1 MPNMERKVLHPETE
15 DMWLEL
21 RTHDLTST
29 EAAVLFD
36 KSPYQTLPELW
47 DAKRT
52 QMVLRLDED
61 EAMKWGKALQG
72 AIAEQVCKDQGWTDL
87 LPFGEYISVPEL
99 RIGSSFD
106 YHCMTTEGPAI
117 LEIKNVNQFAFA
129 DNWPMDADGVQAPV
143 HIELQVQ
150 HQLLVSDFR
159 LAYIVALVGGNKL
172 VLIKRTADPEVQEA
186 MLVKTAE
193 FWKTIDAGTPPPV
206 DFFRDYA
213 YILNRYKEVIPKTT
227 ADFSEVEGFREL
239 AMAYDD
245 FNAEIKDKET
255 RQQGIKAQIAYA
267 MGDIEKVY
275 GVDFTVSSRTT
286 KDGRSIRVQFK
297 KGK

>member
-1 MPNMERKVLHPETE
+1 MQRETIRPASE
-15 DMWLEL
+15 EAWLDL
-21 RTHDLTST
+21 RTNDLTST

-36 KSPYQTLPELW
+36 RSPYQTLPELW
-47 DAKRT
+47 DAKRS
-52 QMVLRLDED
+52 QVVLRLEES

-72 AIAEQVCKDQGWTDL
+72 AIAEQVCKDQGWTNLAAFSD
-87 LPFGEYISVPEL
+87 YIRIPEL
-99 RIGSSFD
+99 RLGSSFD
-106 YHCMTTEGPAI
+106 YHCMTSEGPAI
-117 LEIKNVNQFAFA
+117 LEVKNVNQFIFA
-129 DNWPMDADGVQAPV
+129 DTWPLDADGIQAPV

-159 LAYIVALVGGNKL
+159 LAYIVALVGGNKA
-172 VLIKRTADPEVQEA
+172 VLIKRTADPEVQQA
-186 MLVKTAE
+186 MLVKSAE
-193 FWKTIDAGTPPPV
+193 FWKTIDAGTPPAV

-213 YILNRYKEVIPKTT
+213 YILHRYKTVIPKTT

-245 FNAEIKDKET
+245 LNAEIANKEQ
-255 RQQGIKAQIAYA
+255 RQQGIKAQIVYA
-267 MGDIEKVY
+267 MGEVEKVY
-275 GVDFTVSSRTT
+275 GADFTVSSRTT